1 MNSSAYPRFVVQ
13 LDQMRQPQLLDV
25 FLCHFLE
32 CYAWLYSCS
41 IILENEYNFFYQVAP
56 YQLIIKMFNLRN
68 CMIIF
73 VYIIT
78 PVHQLLKSF
87 ASLGP
92 PTEESEEEC
101 SIMHGLTS
109 AVQCLCEPTPQNSKN
124 NQANKKP
131 VREGRIICVTNLKRS
146 EFLLK

>member
-68 CMIIF
+68 CMILDFFCLHINTCSSATQVLCWSWISNRREWRGMF
-73 VYIIT
+73 YYAWTNICCTVSVWT
-78 PVHQLLKSF
+78 NTSELKKQ
-87 ASLGP
+87 P
-92 PTEESEEEC
+92 
-101 SIMHGLTS
+101 
-109 AVQCLCEPTPQNSKN
+109 SK
-124 NQANKKP
+124 
-131 VREGRIICVTNLKRS
+131 
-146 EFLLK
+146 